1 MKKNVVKVFATV
13 CAMLLFGLVSCS
25 KSNEDKILGTW
36 DMVSGTSTVTISGS
50 PIEEWNG
57 TETEDITFSG
67 DNYVT
72 FKDDGTM
79 ILVETGEGS
88 EQSTTLTGTY
98 TVKDDQLDWILKSD
112 DPEGEDEISHLTIQ
126 KLDKKEMVLTTGEE
140 MSQEG
145 MTMKMDITFSL
156 KKRK

>member
-1 MKKNVVKVFATV
+1 MKKIKVLATAL
-13 CAMLLFGLVSCS
+13 CAILVLGLASCS

-36 DMVSGTSTVTISGS
+36 DMVSGTSTVTVSGS

-57 TETEDITFSG
+57 TETEDIAFIG

-79 ILVETGEGS
+79 ILVETGEYS

-98 TVKDDQLDWILKSD
+98 TVKDDQLDWILKSN

-126 KLDKKEMVLTTGEE
+126 KLDKKEMVLTTSEE
-140 MSQEG
+140 MSQDG

>member
-1 MKKNVVKVFATV
+1 
-13 CAMLLFGLVSCS
+13 
-25 KSNEDKILGTW
+25 
-36 DMVSGTSTVTISGS
+36 
-50 PIEEWNG
+50 
-57 TETEDITFSG
+57 
-67 DNYVT
+67 
-72 FKDDGTM
+72 M

-98 TVKDDQLDWILKSD
+98 TVKDDQLDWILKSN